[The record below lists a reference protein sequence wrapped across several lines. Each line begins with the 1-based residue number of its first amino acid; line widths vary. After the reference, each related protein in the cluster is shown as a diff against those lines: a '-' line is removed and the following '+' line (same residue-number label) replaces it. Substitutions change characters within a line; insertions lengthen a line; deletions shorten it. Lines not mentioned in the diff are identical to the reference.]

1 MNKIRKLFILV
12 VCLIFFGV
20 TPAYANDSCNHQ
32 LVKVSYTWSDDNKTC
47 TASRTCLAC
56 PLKEIETV
64 TTTPTL
70 VEEKTCILPELTS
83 YSANF
88 TNTAFVAQE
97 KTVQTEEAAGHS
109 LKKTEGVAASA
120 AKEGNR
126 IYWHCHDCDKYFG
139 DEKAETEI
147 TKADTVLEKIAPV
160 IIKGDGASVSAGGK
174 KALSFTSD
182 AAYKDFI
189 CVELDG
195 KTVDESNYMVKDMK
209 KGDYSREVNIMNNEE
224 KRCSGCGVLLQD
236 QNLLQEGY
244 TTSLENDVCQRCF
257 RMKNYGE
264 YQVVTKSNDEYLKI
278 LKSVGETK
286 DLVLYIT
293 DLLNLEE
300 NIEEIRSIIPNKM
313 ILVLNKKDVL
323 PKSVKEEKLI
333 NYLKEK
339 NIEFEEV
346 IVVSVNK
353 NINIDY
359 LLKRIKYYQT
369 SKNVYVVG
377 HTNAGKSSLIN
388 KLISNYSDNTQELT
402 MSPLPSTTL
411 NLVKID
417 INDHLTLIDTPGLVD
432 NGSILNRVDASMVKK
447 ISPKKEIKP
456 RTYQLRKNQSIIIED
471 LIRIDYVEGEK
482 NSFTLFV
489 SNDLKVKRLLNLFN
503 NDELKDKNK
512 LTYEVK
518 YDEDLVINGL
528 GFVKIVNKGVIDV
541 YIDKDIDTFMRKSLI

>member
-1 MNKIRKLFILV
+1 
-12 VCLIFFGV
+12 
-20 TPAYANDSCNHQ
+20 
-32 LVKVSYTWSDDNKTC
+32 
-47 TASRTCLAC
+47 
-56 PLKEIETV
+56 
-64 TTTPTL
+64 
-70 VEEKTCILPELTS
+70 
-83 YSANF
+83 
-88 TNTAFVAQE
+88 
-97 KTVQTEEAAGHS
+97 
-109 LKKTEGVAASA
+109 
-120 AKEGNR
+120 
-126 IYWHCHDCDKYFG
+126 
-139 DEKAETEI
+139 
-147 TKADTVLEKIAPV
+147 
-160 IIKGDGASVSAGGK
+160 
-174 KALSFTSD
+174 
-182 AAYKDFI
+182 
-189 CVELDG
+189 
-195 KTVDESNYMVKDMK
+195 
-209 KGDYSREVNIMNNEE
+209 MNNEE

-300 NIEEIRSIIPNKM
+300 NIEKIRNIIPNKM

>member
-1 MNKIRKLFILV
+1 
-12 VCLIFFGV
+12 
-20 TPAYANDSCNHQ
+20 
-32 LVKVSYTWSDDNKTC
+32 
-47 TASRTCLAC
+47 
-56 PLKEIETV
+56 
-64 TTTPTL
+64 
-70 VEEKTCILPELTS
+70 
-83 YSANF
+83 
-88 TNTAFVAQE
+88 
-97 KTVQTEEAAGHS
+97 
-109 LKKTEGVAASA
+109 
-120 AKEGNR
+120 
-126 IYWHCHDCDKYFG
+126 
-139 DEKAETEI
+139 
-147 TKADTVLEKIAPV
+147 
-160 IIKGDGASVSAGGK
+160 
-174 KALSFTSD
+174 
-182 AAYKDFI
+182 
-189 CVELDG
+189 
-195 KTVDESNYMVKDMK
+195 
-209 KGDYSREVNIMNNEE
+209 MNNEE

-300 NIEEIRSIIPNKM
+300 NIEEIRNIIPNKM

-353 NINIDY
+353 NINMDY

-377 HTNAGKSSLIN
+377 HTNAGKNSLIN

-417 INDHLTLIDTPGLVD
+417 INDYLTLIDTPGLVD

>member
-1 MNKIRKLFILV
+1 MD
-12 VCLIFFGV
+12 
-20 TPAYANDSCNHQ
+20 DSQ
-32 LVKVSYTWSDDNKTC
+32 
-47 TASRTCLAC
+47 
-56 PLKEIETV
+56 
-64 TTTPTL
+64 
-70 VEEKTCILPELTS
+70 
-83 YSANF
+83 
-88 TNTAFVAQE
+88 
-97 KTVQTEEAAGHS
+97 
-109 LKKTEGVAASA
+109 
-120 AKEGNR
+120 
-126 IYWHCHDCDKYFG
+126 
-139 DEKAETEI
+139 
-147 TKADTVLEKIAPV
+147 
-160 IIKGDGASVSAGGK
+160 
-174 KALSFTSD
+174 
-182 AAYKDFI
+182 
-189 CVELDG
+189 
-195 KTVDESNYMVKDMK
+195 
-209 KGDYSREVNIMNNEE
+209 
-224 KRCSGCGVLLQD
+224 KRCKGCGVVLQD

-244 TTSLENDVCQRCF
+244 ITNLENDICQRCF

-264 YQVVTKSNDEYLKI
+264 YQVVTKSNDEYLEI

-300 NIEEIRSIIPNKM
+300 NIETIRELIPNKM

-333 NYLKEK
+333 KYLENKGI
-339 NIEFEEV
+339 NFEEV
-346 IVVSVNK
+346 TVISVNK
-353 NINIDY
+353 NLNIDY

-388 KLISNYSDNTQELT
+388 KLISNYSSNDQELT

-482 NSFTLFV
+482 NSFTLFI

-512 LTYEVK
+512 VTYEVK

-528 GFVKIVNKGVIDV
+528 GFVKIVNKGVVDV
-541 YIDKDIDTFMRKSLI
+541 YIDKDIDVFTRRSLI

>member
-1 MNKIRKLFILV
+1 M
-12 VCLIFFGV
+12 
-20 TPAYANDSCNHQ
+20 
-32 LVKVSYTWSDDNKTC
+32 SD
-47 TASRTCLAC
+47 
-56 PLKEIETV
+56 
-64 TTTPTL
+64 
-70 VEEKTCILPELTS
+70 
-83 YSANF
+83 
-88 TNTAFVAQE
+88 
-97 KTVQTEEAAGHS
+97 
-109 LKKTEGVAASA
+109 
-120 AKEGNR
+120 
-126 IYWHCHDCDKYFG
+126 
-139 DEKAETEI
+139 
-147 TKADTVLEKIAPV
+147 VL
-160 IIKGDGASVSAGGK
+160 
-174 KALSFTSD
+174 
-182 AAYKDFI
+182 
-189 CVELDG
+189 
-195 KTVDESNYMVKDMK
+195 
-209 KGDYSREVNIMNNEE
+209 
-224 KRCSGCGVLLQD
+224 KRCKGCGVVLQD

-244 TTSLENDVCQRCF
+244 TTNLENDICQRCF

-264 YQVVTKSNDEYLKI
+264 YQVITKSNDEYLNI
-278 LKSVGETK
+278 LKGVGETK
-286 DLVLYIT
+286 DLVLYIA

-300 NIEEIRSIIPNKM
+300 DIETIRELIPNKM

-333 NYLKEK
+333 KYLENKGI
-339 NIEFEEV
+339 NFEEV
-346 IVVSVNK
+346 IVISVNK
-353 NINIDY
+353 NLNIDY

-388 KLISNYSDNTQELT
+388 KLISNYSSNNQELT

-447 ISPKKEIKP
+447 ISPRKEIKP

-512 LTYEVK
+512 FTYEMK

-528 GFVKIVNKGVIDV
+528 GFVKIVNKGIVDV
-541 YIDKDIDTFMRKSLI
+541 YIDKDIDVYTRRSLI

>member
-1 MNKIRKLFILV
+1 
-12 VCLIFFGV
+12 
-20 TPAYANDSCNHQ
+20 
-32 LVKVSYTWSDDNKTC
+32 
-47 TASRTCLAC
+47 
-56 PLKEIETV
+56 
-64 TTTPTL
+64 
-70 VEEKTCILPELTS
+70 
-83 YSANF
+83 
-88 TNTAFVAQE
+88 
-97 KTVQTEEAAGHS
+97 
-109 LKKTEGVAASA
+109 
-120 AKEGNR
+120 
-126 IYWHCHDCDKYFG
+126 
-139 DEKAETEI
+139 
-147 TKADTVLEKIAPV
+147 
-160 IIKGDGASVSAGGK
+160 
-174 KALSFTSD
+174 
-182 AAYKDFI
+182 
-189 CVELDG
+189 
-195 KTVDESNYMVKDMK
+195 
-209 KGDYSREVNIMNNEE
+209 MNNEE

-300 NIEEIRSIIPNKM
+300 NIEEIRNIIPNKM

>member
-1 MNKIRKLFILV
+1 M
-12 VCLIFFGV
+12 
-20 TPAYANDSCNHQ
+20 
-32 LVKVSYTWSDDNKTC
+32 SD
-47 TASRTCLAC
+47 
-56 PLKEIETV
+56 
-64 TTTPTL
+64 
-70 VEEKTCILPELTS
+70 
-83 YSANF
+83 
-88 TNTAFVAQE
+88 
-97 KTVQTEEAAGHS
+97 
-109 LKKTEGVAASA
+109 
-120 AKEGNR
+120 
-126 IYWHCHDCDKYFG
+126 
-139 DEKAETEI
+139 
-147 TKADTVLEKIAPV
+147 VL
-160 IIKGDGASVSAGGK
+160 
-174 KALSFTSD
+174 
-182 AAYKDFI
+182 
-189 CVELDG
+189 
-195 KTVDESNYMVKDMK
+195 
-209 KGDYSREVNIMNNEE
+209 
-224 KRCSGCGVLLQD
+224 KRCKGCGVILQD

-244 TTSLENDVCQRCF
+244 TTNLENDICQRCF

-264 YQVVTKSNDEYLKI
+264 YQVVTKSNDEYLNI
-278 LKSVGETK
+278 LKGVGETK
-286 DLVLYIT
+286 DLVLYIA

-300 NIEEIRSIIPNKM
+300 DIETIRELIPNKM

-333 NYLKEK
+333 KYLENKGI
-339 NIEFEEV
+339 NFEEV
-346 IVVSVNK
+346 IVISVNK
-353 NINIDY
+353 NLNIDY

>member
-1 MNKIRKLFILV
+1 MRRK
-12 VCLIFFGV
+12 
-20 TPAYANDSCNHQ
+20 
-32 LVKVSYTWSDDNKTC
+32 
-47 TASRTCLAC
+47 
-56 PLKEIETV
+56 E
-64 TTTPTL
+64 
-70 VEEKTCILPELTS
+70 
-83 YSANF
+83 
-88 TNTAFVAQE
+88 
-97 KTVQTEEAAGHS
+97 
-109 LKKTEGVAASA
+109 
-120 AKEGNR
+120 
-126 IYWHCHDCDKYFG
+126 
-139 DEKAETEI
+139 
-147 TKADTVLEKIAPV
+147 
-160 IIKGDGASVSAGGK
+160 
-174 KALSFTSD
+174 
-182 AAYKDFI
+182 
-189 CVELDG
+189 
-195 KTVDESNYMVKDMK
+195 
-209 KGDYSREVNIMNNEE
+209 YSREVNIMSDVL
-224 KRCSGCGVLLQD
+224 KRCKGCGVILQD

-244 TTSLENDVCQRCF
+244 TTNLENDICQRCF

-264 YQVVTKSNDEYLKI
+264 YQVVTKSNDEYLNI
-278 LKSVGETK
+278 LKGVGETK
-286 DLVLYIT
+286 DLVLYIA

-300 NIEEIRSIIPNKM
+300 NIETIRELIPNKM

-333 NYLKEK
+333 KYLENKEI
-339 NIEFEEV
+339 NFEEV
-346 IVVSVNK
+346 IVISVNK
-353 NINIDY
+353 NLNIDY

-388 KLISNYSDNTQELT
+388 KLISNYSSNNQELT

-447 ISPKKEIKP
+447 ISPRKEIKP

-512 LTYEVK
+512 FTYEMK

-528 GFVKIVNKGVIDV
+528 GFVKIVNKGIVNV
-541 YIDKDIDTFMRKSLI
+541 YIDKDIDVYTRRSLI

>member
-1 MNKIRKLFILV
+1 M
-12 VCLIFFGV
+12 
-20 TPAYANDSCNHQ
+20 
-32 LVKVSYTWSDDNKTC
+32 DN
-47 TASRTCLAC
+47 L
-56 PLKEIETV
+56 
-64 TTTPTL
+64 
-70 VEEKTCILPELTS
+70 
-83 YSANF
+83 
-88 TNTAFVAQE
+88 
-97 KTVQTEEAAGHS
+97 
-109 LKKTEGVAASA
+109 
-120 AKEGNR
+120 
-126 IYWHCHDCDKYFG
+126 
-139 DEKAETEI
+139 
-147 TKADTVLEKIAPV
+147 
-160 IIKGDGASVSAGGK
+160 
-174 KALSFTSD
+174 
-182 AAYKDFI
+182 
-189 CVELDG
+189 
-195 KTVDESNYMVKDMK
+195 
-209 KGDYSREVNIMNNEE
+209 E
-224 KRCSGCGVLLQD
+224 KRCKGCGVILQD

-244 TTSLENDVCQRCF
+244 TTNLENDICQRCF

-264 YQVVTKSNDEYLKI
+264 YQVVTKSNDEYLEI

-300 NIEEIRSIIPNKM
+300 NIETIRELIPNKM

-333 NYLKEK
+333 KYLENKGI
-339 NIEFEEV
+339 NFEEV
-346 IVVSVNK
+346 IVISVNK
-353 NINIDY
+353 NLNIDY

-388 KLISNYSDNTQELT
+388 KLISNYSSNEQELT

-417 INDHLTLIDTPGLVD
+417 VNDHLTLIDTPGLVD

-503 NDELKDKNK
+503 NNELKDKNK
-512 LTYEVK
+512 STYEMK

-528 GFVKIVNKGVIDV
+528 GFIKIVNKGVVDV
-541 YIDKDIDTFMRKSLI
+541 YIDKDIDVFTRRSLI

>member
-1 MNKIRKLFILV
+1 
-12 VCLIFFGV
+12 
-20 TPAYANDSCNHQ
+20 
-32 LVKVSYTWSDDNKTC
+32 
-47 TASRTCLAC
+47 
-56 PLKEIETV
+56 
-64 TTTPTL
+64 
-70 VEEKTCILPELTS
+70 
-83 YSANF
+83 
-88 TNTAFVAQE
+88 
-97 KTVQTEEAAGHS
+97 
-109 LKKTEGVAASA
+109 
-120 AKEGNR
+120 
-126 IYWHCHDCDKYFG
+126 
-139 DEKAETEI
+139 
-147 TKADTVLEKIAPV
+147 
-160 IIKGDGASVSAGGK
+160 
-174 KALSFTSD
+174 
-182 AAYKDFI
+182 
-189 CVELDG
+189 
-195 KTVDESNYMVKDMK
+195 
-209 KGDYSREVNIMNNEE
+209 MNNEE
-224 KRCSGCGVLLQD
+224 KRCNGCGVLLQD

-300 NIEEIRSIIPNKM
+300 NIEEIRNIIPNKM

-471 LIRIDYVEGEK
+471 LVRIDYVEGEK

>member
-1 MNKIRKLFILV
+1 
-12 VCLIFFGV
+12 
-20 TPAYANDSCNHQ
+20 
-32 LVKVSYTWSDDNKTC
+32 
-47 TASRTCLAC
+47 
-56 PLKEIETV
+56 
-64 TTTPTL
+64 
-70 VEEKTCILPELTS
+70 
-83 YSANF
+83 
-88 TNTAFVAQE
+88 
-97 KTVQTEEAAGHS
+97 
-109 LKKTEGVAASA
+109 
-120 AKEGNR
+120 
-126 IYWHCHDCDKYFG
+126 
-139 DEKAETEI
+139 
-147 TKADTVLEKIAPV
+147 
-160 IIKGDGASVSAGGK
+160 
-174 KALSFTSD
+174 
-182 AAYKDFI
+182 
-189 CVELDG
+189 
-195 KTVDESNYMVKDMK
+195 
-209 KGDYSREVNIMNNEE
+209 MNNEE

-286 DLVLYIT
+286 DLVLCIT

-300 NIEEIRSIIPNKM
+300 NIEEIRNIIPNKM

-417 INDHLTLIDTPGLVD
+417 INDYLTLIDTPGLVD

>member
-1 MNKIRKLFILV
+1 
-12 VCLIFFGV
+12 
-20 TPAYANDSCNHQ
+20 
-32 LVKVSYTWSDDNKTC
+32 
-47 TASRTCLAC
+47 
-56 PLKEIETV
+56 
-64 TTTPTL
+64 
-70 VEEKTCILPELTS
+70 
-83 YSANF
+83 
-88 TNTAFVAQE
+88 
-97 KTVQTEEAAGHS
+97 
-109 LKKTEGVAASA
+109 
-120 AKEGNR
+120 
-126 IYWHCHDCDKYFG
+126 
-139 DEKAETEI
+139 
-147 TKADTVLEKIAPV
+147 
-160 IIKGDGASVSAGGK
+160 
-174 KALSFTSD
+174 
-182 AAYKDFI
+182 
-189 CVELDG
+189 
-195 KTVDESNYMVKDMK
+195 
-209 KGDYSREVNIMNNEE
+209 MNNEE

-300 NIEEIRSIIPNKM
+300 NIEEIRNIIPNKM

-323 PKSVKEEKLI
+323 PKSVKDEKLI

-417 INDHLTLIDTPGLVD
+417 INDYLTLIDTPGLVD

-512 LTYEVK
+512 ITYEVK